1 MKTRQERAHQRE
13 RLLKALAAIA
23 ITAAALLAWGASAA
37 ADADGA
43 VTATVDRFFTRSAPT
58 LTSYRA
64 VRHLTA
70 TTRGGKMQAS
80 LRARTSL
87 DPQQGFRYEVLEAA
101 GSSMIQKRVLMAAL
115 ETERQV
121 QANGTGPRGA
131 LTAANYDFV
140 NPPRADPALVRVD
153 LKARRR
159 DTMLI
164 DGAMFLTPEDFDLV
178 RVEGVL
184 VKRPS
189 FWTRKVSV
197 VRRYGRVAGVRV
209 PLVMEST
216 ASVLIVGTSSFAM
229 TYQVRDGQRHTGPV
243 SRAPFQPLASAERLI
258 A

>member
-1 MKTRQERAHQRE
+1 MKTRQERAHQRG

-23 ITAAALLAWGASAA
+23 IIAAALLARGASAA
-37 ADADGA
+37 ADAA
-43 VTATVDRFFTRSAPT
+43 VTATVDRFLTRSAPM

-70 TTRGGKMQAS
+70 STRGGKMQAS

-101 GSSMIQKRVLMAAL
+101 GSSMIQKRVLVAAL

-140 NPPRADPALVRVD
+140 NPPQADAALVRVD

-164 DGAMFLTPEDFDLV
+164 DGAMFLTPDDFDLV

-229 TYQVRDGQRHTGPV
+229 TYEYEMVNDTPV
-243 SRAPFQPLASAERLI
+243 Q
-258 A
+258 

>member
-1 MKTRQERAHQRE
+1 MS
-13 RLLKALAAIA
+13 RLALAAL
-23 ITAAALLAWGASAA
+23 TAACVSMSVLSAA
-37 ADADGA
+37 PRVEPGPA
-43 VTATVDRFFTRSAPT
+43 VPLDRFLARAAPA

-80 LRARTSL
+80 LTARTQL
-87 DPQQGFRYEVLEAA
+87 DPQHGFRYEILEQS
-101 GSSMIQKRVLMAAL
+101 GSAMIQKRVLVAAL

-121 QANGTGPRGA
+121 QVSGTGSRGA
-131 LTAANYDFV
+131 LTADNYDFLDAA
-140 NPPRADPALVRVD
+140 ADTAASAASDSLVRVD

-164 DGAMFLTPEDFDLV
+164 DGAMFLTSEDFDLV

-197 VRRYGRVAGVRV
+197 VRRYGRIAGVRV

-216 ASVLIVGTSSFAM
+216 AQVLIVGASSFSMKYDYEMVNGAA
-229 TYQVRDGQRHTGPV
+229 
-243 SRAPFQPLASAERLI
+243 APSPSAAPGL
-258 A
+258 